1 VNSSHIPNFKILGRG
16 ITLLRNQLLQ
26 VLDCILQLGSLS
38 LTRLELLISLV
49 QLDFEVVDVALGSD
63 QLIMGV
69 LQPGTAS
76 SRKSDF
82 TSQLR

>member
-1 VNSSHIPNFKILGRG
+1 VNSSHIPNFKNLGRG
-16 ITLLRNQLLQ
+16 ITLLQ

-38 LTRLELLISLV
+38 LTRLALLISLV

-69 LQPGTAS
+69 LQPDTAS